1 MIDSKMEKKIER
13 QIFSYHSIGKF
24 YDIKVHKVPLQHK
37 GNVLKNANGI
47 LSTLACHG
55 KKLASKFLKEIK
67 FSPHKETVPSA
78 SFIGPL

>member
-24 YDIKVHKVPLQHK
+24 YDIKAHKVPLQHK

-47 LSTLACHG
+47 LSTLASHG
-55 KKLASKFLKEIK
+55 KN
-67 FSPHKETVPSA
+67 
-78 SFIGPL
+78 